1 MIRLQL
7 HNFQKEGVGMKE
19 LYLIMDDFLKVEYR
33 QKALLSVLKALEGF
47 YSEEEQEELKLL
59 VSSVKWDLEALQEE
73 MKECIGKLDN
83 YIVLS
88 KDKNK

>member
-88 KDKNK
+88 KNRNK

>member
-1 MIRLQL
+1 M
-7 HNFQKEGVGMKE
+7 EE

-59 VSSVKWDLEALQEE
+59 ISSVKWDLEALQEE

-88 KDKNK
+88 KNRNK